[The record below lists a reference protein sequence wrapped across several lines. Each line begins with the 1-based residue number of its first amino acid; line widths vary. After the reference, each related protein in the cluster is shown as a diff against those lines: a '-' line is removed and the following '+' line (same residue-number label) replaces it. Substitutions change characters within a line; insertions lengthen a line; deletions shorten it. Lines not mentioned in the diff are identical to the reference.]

1 MSHADLI
8 KTRSIAFAAEPS
20 EQARK
25 ALRLLEG
32 LPNLEAGLSPG
43 PQQIWVRYSLENY
56 SLAGLEAALASLG
69 FVLDHGLFHK
79 TVRAL
84 AHYCEEVQSENLR
97 TPARLIKSR
106 EVFVKVWEHHAHGD
120 RDETPEEWREYR

>member
-1 MSHADLI
+1 MSPTDLV
-8 KTRSIAFAAEPS
+8 KTRTIAFHTEPPD
-20 EQARK
+20 QARK

-32 LPNLEAGLSPG
+32 LPNIEAGLSPG

-56 SLAGLEAALASLG
+56 SLAGLESALTSLG
-69 FVLDHGLFHK
+69 FALDHNLYHK
-79 TVRAL
+79 LVRAL

-106 EVFVKVWEHHAHGD
+106 EVFIKAWEQHAHGD